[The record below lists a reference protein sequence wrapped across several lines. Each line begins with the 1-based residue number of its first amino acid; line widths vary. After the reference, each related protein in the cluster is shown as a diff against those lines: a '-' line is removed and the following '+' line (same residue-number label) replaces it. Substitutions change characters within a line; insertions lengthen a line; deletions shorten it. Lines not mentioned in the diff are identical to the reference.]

1 LSLVLDQEG
10 GIILTMRERWP
21 ASPERAEGGNMSE
34 ERPQHPQEPAEGA
47 EEAEEAPGVEKAGD
61 DGGMPADD
69 EERSVEHPQEPA
81 EGAEEA
87 EEAPGAERAE
97 VDS

>member
-1 LSLVLDQEG
+1 VT
-10 GIILTMRERWP
+10 TMIRWTVIRKRE
-21 ASPERAEGGNMSE
+21 EGGNMSE

-97 VDS
+97 DSRWPGYSSR

>member
-1 LSLVLDQEG
+1 
-10 GIILTMRERWP
+10 
-21 ASPERAEGGNMSE
+21 MSE
-34 ERPQHPQEPAEGA
+34 ERPQHPQEPAEG
-47 EEAEEAPGVEKAGD
+47 ERDTEEAPGAERAGVD
-61 DGGMPADD
+61 EGGTQEDS

-97 VDS
+97 GER